1 MRVYIAGQMT
11 GLPGFN
17 FPAFFAAADKLRAEG
32 HDVVNPAENPEQPS
46 WAAYMRL
53 AIAQL
58 VTCEAAYFLQGWE
71 RSRGA
76 RREHSIACD
85 LEMTIMYQEP
95 PPARCEACDN
105 E

>member
-1 MRVYIAGQMT
+1 MAGPMT

-85 LEMTIMYQEP
+85 LEMTIRYQEP
-95 PPARCEACDN
+95 PPARCEHCD
-105 E
+105 ES